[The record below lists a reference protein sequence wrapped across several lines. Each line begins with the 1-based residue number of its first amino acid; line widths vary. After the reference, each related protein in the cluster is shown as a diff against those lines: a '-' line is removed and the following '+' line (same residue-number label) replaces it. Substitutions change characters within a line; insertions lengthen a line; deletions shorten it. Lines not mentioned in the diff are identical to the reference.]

1 MKIDWG
7 KKPRMYNLFHVV
19 KWWQIKTISILFMH
33 MEVKLYNP
41 PAPLI
46 VAKFSSFDICNND
59 EHVKA

>member
-1 MKIDWG
+1 
-7 KKPRMYNLFHVV
+7 
-19 KWWQIKTISILFMH
+19 MH